1 MLNNEIQRKDSKK
14 HKDEDSD
21 EDGNDE
27 SKDSIGRKRNIRKD
41 TIKNI
46 QNKIRM
52 KIVENFL
59 QANGMQQINSIKTLE
74 VCS

>member
-46 QNKIRM
+46 RSGKN
-52 KIVENFL
+52 E
-59 QANGMQQINSIKTLE
+59 AY
-74 VCS
+74 